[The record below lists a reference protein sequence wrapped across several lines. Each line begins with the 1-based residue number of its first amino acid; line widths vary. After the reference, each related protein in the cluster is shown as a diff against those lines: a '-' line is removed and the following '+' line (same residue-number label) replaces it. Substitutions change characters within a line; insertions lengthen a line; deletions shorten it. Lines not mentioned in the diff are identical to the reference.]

1 MLGRRRSS
9 TQESE
14 AVKKLIK
21 CLEELERVNVKFE
34 KKEKEKEFKFT
45 NKGCEKQFKFNGK
58 MKELFSDKLK
68 VELKK
73 HFKDGLPEKV
83 EEIIREGEKEVD
95 EQNYWLK
102 ISDDFRLPFFGRIYQ
117 RRLS

>member
-1 MLGRRRSS
+1 MI
-9 TQESE
+9 E
-14 AVKKLIK
+14 

-58 MKELFSDKLK
+58 MNELFSDKWK

-73 HFKDGLPEKV
+73 HFKDGLQEKV
-83 EEIIREGEKEVD
+83 EEIIREGAQV
-95 EQNYWLK
+95 WA
-102 ISDDFRLPFFGRIYQ
+102 
-117 RRLS
+117 RRLLGVNRKLARSLGDRFQVGDCPQGLG

>member
-1 MLGRRRSS
+1 M
-9 TQESE
+9 
-14 AVKKLIK
+14 IK